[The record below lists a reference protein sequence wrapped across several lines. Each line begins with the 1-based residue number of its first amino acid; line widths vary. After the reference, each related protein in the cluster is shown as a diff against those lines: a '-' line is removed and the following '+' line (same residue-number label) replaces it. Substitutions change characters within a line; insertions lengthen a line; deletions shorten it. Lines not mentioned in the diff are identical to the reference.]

1 MFCSTGFPKSYLWHT
16 IMFKVKLPNL
26 QIQNKKSEYH
36 KNSLEWWLFVLFFPN
51 QQHDWPFIML
61 IPDQRYC
68 DDAEKRQYGDIRY
81 PASFASECVLSTALP
96 WQNSVMRNIYTLEL
110 SRKMWHSYTS
120 WATQCIQVSHGRIY

>member
-1 MFCSTGFPKSYLWHT
+1 MIVCFVFPKPTTRLAIY
-16 IMFKVKLPNL
+16 
-26 QIQNKKSEYH
+26 
-36 KNSLEWWLFVLFFPN
+36 
-51 QQHDWPFIML
+51 ML